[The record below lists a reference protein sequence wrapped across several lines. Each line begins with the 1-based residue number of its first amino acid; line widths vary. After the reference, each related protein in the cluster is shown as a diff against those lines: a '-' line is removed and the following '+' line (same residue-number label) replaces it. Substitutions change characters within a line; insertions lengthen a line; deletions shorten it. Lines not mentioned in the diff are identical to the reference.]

1 MIVGKGLIASLF
13 TAHDRENTI
22 FFASGVSN
30 SLETRVEEFLREEN
44 LIKSTITE
52 NADKIFVYFS
62 TCSIYDS
69 SKTGSDY
76 VLHKLKME
84 QLIKKSCNQFL
95 ILRVS
100 NAVGKGG
107 NPNLLMNYIVRAVN
121 NDETINVHTQATRNL
136 IDVDDIRNVTFDLL
150 KNKSFN
156 KIINV
161 AYHKNYSILEILEIV
176 EKFYDKKI
184 NSNLLKSGSGYDI
197 NIPDIESYFIE
208 NNLINKENYLLEILK
223 KYYAVM

>member
-1 MIVGKGLIASLF
+1 MIIGKGLIASLF
-13 TAHDRENTI
+13 IGNDREDTV

-30 SLETRVEEFLREEN
+30 SLENRAEEFSREEN
-44 LIKSTITE
+44 LITKTIRE
-52 NADKIFVYFS
+52 NPEKIFVYFS

-84 QLIKKSCNQFL
+84 QIIKNSCQKYL

-107 NPNLLMNYIVRAVN
+107 NPNLLMNYLVRSIQN
-121 NDETINVHTQATRNL
+121 HETINVHTKATRNL
-136 IDVDDIRNVTFDLL
+136 IDTDDIKNITFELL
-150 KNKSFN
+150 NNQNFN

-161 AYHKNYSILEILEIV
+161 AYIQNYAIIEILEII
-176 EKFYDKKI
+176 ERFYSTKL
-184 NSNLLKSGSGYDI
+184 SLNLIKSGSGYDI
-197 NIPDIESYFIE
+197 NVPDVEDYFRR
-208 NNLINKENYLLEILK
+208 NALTNKEFYLGRILE
-223 KYYAVM
+223 KYYS